1 MGLFG
6 RSAKWSK
13 MAVFSAGAKI
23 IKPSGEKANEFEL
36 SISQALLELEINSE
50 LKNQLRELFI
60 TGAKEIDV
68 CGNKKAIVIFVPV
81 PHLRAFQKV
90 QCRLVR
96 ELEKKFSGKHVV
108 FVAQR
113 RILPKPTRKCRTKN
127 KQRRPRSRTL
137 TAVPDC
143 ILVDYKTDTFSAVYK
158 KLTGKEVLFEFPE
171 WTL

>member
-6 RSAKWSK
+6 RSAKQWSK

-68 CGNKKAIVIFVPV
+68 CGNKKAIVIFV
-81 PHLRAFQKV
+81 H
-90 QCRLVR
+90 
-96 ELEKKFSGKHVV
+96 
-108 FVAQR
+108 
-113 RILPKPTRKCRTKN
+113 
-127 KQRRPRSRTL
+127 
-137 TAVPDC
+137 DC
-143 ILVDYKTDTFSAVYK
+143 ILEDLVFPSEIVGKRIRVKLDGTRIIKVHLEKSQQIQVDYKTDTFSAVYK